1 MGKGMIDRHMY
12 KGYLLSCAP
21 MQVEDGRYQA
31 RVAITAMGGGKTRAQ
46 RFLDLEYFA
55 TEREAAVRSKQAGM
69 KWVDDNEAAVSATT
83 ALSSPCTVRW
93 SSRRATSDGPRAWPS
108 WG

>member
-1 MGKGMIDRHMY
+1 MGTGMIDRHMY

-31 RVAITAMGGGKTRAQ
+31 RVAITAMGGEKTRAQ

-55 TEREAAVRSKQAGM
+55 TEREAADHSKQAGM
-69 KWVDDNEAAVSATT
+69 KWVDDNEAAASATI
-83 ALSSPCTVRW
+83 ALSSRGLPHA
-93 SSRRATSDGPRAWPS
+93 SRY
-108 WG
+108 